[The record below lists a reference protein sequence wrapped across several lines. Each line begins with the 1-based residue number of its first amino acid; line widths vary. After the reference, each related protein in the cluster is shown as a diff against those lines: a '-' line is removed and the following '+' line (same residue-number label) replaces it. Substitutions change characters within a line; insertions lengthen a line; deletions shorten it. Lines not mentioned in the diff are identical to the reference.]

1 MYHVTVITTD
11 NEGASSSRALV
22 ITVTNVDEPGS
33 VSMSTSQ
40 PAVEQALTATLTD
53 PDMKIDEVR
62 WQWSRSDSLA
72 GPWAPIRGATS
83 DTYTP
88 VRTVEDDPV
97 TSENEGVDG
106 DEGMY
111 LQAQVL
117 YLDNASSEVADGTAD
132 VGDTANDESIGERLI
147 EQPSANAVRK
157 APDVN
162 DAPVFESGITR
173 EVREDTG
180 AGGNVGAPVT
190 ATDPDDDQLSYTIT
204 GGADMGAF
212 EITSANRNSGQITV
226 KEGTKLDFEGS
237 QTTYMVEVTA
247 TDPFGKSAS
256 TMVTINVTDFNEEPE
271 VTAPG
276 DPCEQ
281 DAGTGDVSC
290 DFDENGTDPVGT
302 FTAMD
307 PEGEMILWSVTGDD
321 ASDFTITGGVLAFKN
336 SPNFEDP
343 MVQVPL
349 LTTAMR

>member
-180 AGGNVGAPVT
+180 AGGNVGDRSRLPT
-190 ATDPDDDQLSYTIT
+190 PTKATTCRTPSP
-204 GGADMGAF
+204 AA
-212 EITSANRNSGQITV
+212 
-226 KEGTKLDFEGS
+226 
-237 QTTYMVEVTA
+237 QTWLR
-247 TDPFGKSAS
+247 S
-256 TMVTINVTDFNEEPE
+256 
-271 VTAPG
+271 
-276 DPCEQ
+276 
-281 DAGTGDVSC
+281 
-290 DFDENGTDPVGT
+290 
-302 FTAMD
+302 
-307 PEGEMILWSVTGDD
+307 
-321 ASDFTITGGVLAFKN
+321 
-336 SPNFEDP
+336 
-343 MVQVPL
+343 
-349 LTTAMR
+349 R

>member
-1 MYHVTVITTD
+1 M
-11 NEGASSSRALV
+11 AS
-22 ITVTNVDEPGS
+22 
-33 VSMSTSQ
+33 
-40 PAVEQALTATLTD
+40 
-53 PDMKIDEVR
+53 
-62 WQWSRSDSLA
+62 
-72 GPWAPIRGATS
+72 
-83 DTYTP
+83 
-88 VRTVEDDPV
+88 
-97 TSENEGVDG
+97 
-106 DEGMY
+106 
-111 LQAQVL
+111 
-117 YLDNASSEVADGTAD
+117 
-132 VGDTANDESIGERLI
+132 
-147 EQPSANAVRK
+147 
-157 APDVN
+157 
-162 DAPVFESGITR
+162 
-173 EVREDTG
+173 
-180 AGGNVGAPVT
+180 
-190 ATDPDDDQLSYTIT
+190 
-204 GGADMGAF
+204 F
-212 EITSANRNSGQITV
+212 EITAANRNSGQITV

-237 QTTYMVEVTA
+237 QTTYVVEVTA